1 MPRSL
6 HVCWNSSL
14 VGELTQDG
22 ARLSFRYDEVYRS
35 THGALPL
42 SRHLP
47 LGDLVFDDSA
57 TRAFFANL
65 LPEGDIRRQV
75 ARQLGVSAE
84 NVFALLEGIGGD
96 CAGAVSILHHDDIRG
111 ATGHYRPISLESLA
125 LELANLPAHPFLA
138 GDEGVRLSLA
148 GAQNKLPLYVE
159 DGNYFVPEGNHAS
172 SHILKTAIPQLENT
186 VVNEAFCMNLAQKV
200 GMPVPVAQ
208 VVEIG
213 GQQVYMV
220 ERYDRKRI
228 AHGEIERLHQEDFCQ
243 ALGIIPEMKYEQ
255 EGGPGF
261 VDCFRLVEEWSDEP
275 ILDSLS
281 LLKWA
286 LFNFLI
292 GNADSHAKN
301 LSFLYAGGMVRLAP
315 FYDLLSTAVYER
327 VSNKFAMKMGGQKDP
342 RYLMATHL
350 DRFAAE
356 AGIEFRTVR
365 AQLLELC
372 GKMQVEIG
380 PLAESYR
387 EADRRPTS
395 LTRLSAS
402 WNNDCGKRIPWL
414 ADRTAYVARTRK
426 GGHMGRLYP
435 GRTMHHPA

>member
-1 MPRSL
+1 MTRTL
-6 HVCWNSSL
+6 HVYWNNRI

-22 ARLSFRYDEVYRS
+22 ARLSFRYDEGYLSLR
-35 THGALPL
+35 TALPL

-47 LGDLVFDDSA
+47 TRDVMFDDSA

-84 NVFALLEGIGGD
+84 NIFALLEGIGGD
-96 CAGAVSILHHDDIRG
+96 CAGAVSILNPDNIPG
-111 ATGHYRPISLESLA
+111 TSGLYRPIAQEALA
-125 LELANLPAHPFLA
+125 LELATLPSHPFFA
-138 GDEGVRLSLA
+138 GEEGVRLSLA
-148 GAQNKLPLYVE
+148 GAQNKLPLFVE
-159 DGNYFVPEGNHAS
+159 GGEYFIPEGTRAS
-172 SHILKTAIPQLENT
+172 SHILKTAILQLENT
-186 VVNEAFCMNLAQKV
+186 VVNEAFCMNLAHKI
-200 GMPVPVAQ
+200 GLPVPAAE

-213 GQQVYMV
+213 GQEVYMV

-228 AHGEIERLHQEDFCQ
+228 VPGDIERLHQEDFCQ
-243 ALGIIPEMKYEQ
+243 ALGVIPEMKYEQ

-261 VDCFRLVEEWSDEP
+261 QACFRLVEEWSDEP
-275 ILDSLS
+275 ILDTLN

-301 LSFLYAGGMVRLAP
+301 LSFLYATGKVRLAP

-327 VSNKFAMKMGGQKDP
+327 VNNKFAMKMGGQKDP

-350 DRFAAE
+350 ARFAAE
-356 AGIEFRTVR
+356 AGIELRTAR

-372 GKMQVEIG
+372 GKMEGAIG
-380 PLAESYR
+380 PLANTYR
-387 EADRRPTS
+387 ETYQHPIIVADIIRVVEQRLRKAHS
-395 LTRLSAS
+395 L
-402 WNNDCGKRIPWL
+402 I
-414 ADRTAYVARTRK
+414 V
-426 GGHMGRLYP
+426 
-435 GRTMHHPA
+435 

>member
-1 MPRSL
+1 MPRTL
-6 HVCWNSSL
+6 HVYWSNLL

-22 ARLSFRYDEVYRS
+22 ARLSFRYDDSYCS
-35 THGALPL
+35 LPAALPL

-47 LGDLVFDDSA
+47 LRNVEFDDSA

-75 ARQLGVSAE
+75 ARQLGVSEE
-84 NVFALLEGIGGD
+84 NIFALLEGIGGD
-96 CAGAVSILHHDDIRG
+96 CAGAVSILRPGDIRDSS
-111 ATGHYRPISLESLA
+111 GHYRPILPEA
-125 LELANLPAHPFLA
+125 LTRELATLPAHPFLA
-138 GDEGVRLSLA
+138 GEEGVRLSLA

-159 DGNYFVPEGNHAS
+159 NGEFFIPEGNRAS
-172 SHILKTAIPQLENT
+172 SHILKTAIPQLENS

-200 GMPVPVAQ
+200 GLPVPVAR
-208 VVEIG
+208 VVEIA

-220 ERYDRKRI
+220 ERYDRKRT
-228 AHGEIERLHQEDFCQ
+228 APGEIERLHQEDFCQ
-243 ALGIIPEMKYEQ
+243 ALGVIPEMKYEQ

-261 VDCFRLVEEWSDEP
+261 QDCFRLVEEWSDEP
-275 ILDSLS
+275 ILDTLS

-301 LSFLYAGGMVRLAP
+301 LSFLYAGGTVRLAP

-327 VSNKFAMKMGGQKDP
+327 VSNKFAMKMGGQKNP

-350 DRFAAE
+350 ARLAAE
-356 AGIEFRTVR
+356 AGIELRTVR

-372 GKMQVEIG
+372 GKVEGTIG
-380 PLAESYR
+380 PLAETYR
-387 EADRRPTS
+387 EADLRPIIVEDIIRVVEQRLRKAHS
-395 LTRLSAS
+395 LIA
-402 WNNDCGKRIPWL
+402 
-414 ADRTAYVARTRK
+414 
-426 GGHMGRLYP
+426 
-435 GRTMHHPA
+435 

>member
-1 MPRSL
+1 MPRIL
-6 HVCWNSSL
+6 HVYWSSRL
-14 VGELTQDG
+14 VGELAQDG
-22 ARLSFRYDEVYRS
+22 ARLSFRYDDSYRS
-35 THGALPL
+35 LPAALPL

-47 LGDLVFDDSA
+47 LKDAAFDDA
-57 TRAFFANL
+57 ETRAFFANL

-84 NVFALLEGIGGD
+84 NIFALLEGIGGD
-96 CAGAVSILHHDDIRG
+96 CAGAVSLVRPDDMRNSS
-111 ATGHYRPISLESLA
+111 GHYRPISSEALA
-125 LELANLPAHPFLA
+125 LELTTLPAHPFLA
-138 GDEGVRLSLA
+138 GEDGVRLSLA

-159 DGNYFVPEGNHAS
+159 DGNFFIPEGNRAS

-186 VVNEAFCMNLAQKV
+186 VVNEAFCMNLAQKAGV
-200 GMPVPVAQ
+200 PVPAAQ

-220 ERYDRKRI
+220 ERYDREHT
-228 AHGEIERLHQEDFCQ
+228 AFGEIERLHQEDFCQ

-261 VDCFRLVEEWSDEP
+261 QACFRLIEEWSDEP
-275 ILDSLS
+275 ILDSLN

-301 LSFLYAGGMVRLAP
+301 LSFLYAGSAIRLAP

-327 VSNKFAMKMGGQKDP
+327 INNKFAMKMGGQKDP

-350 DRFAAE
+350 AGFAAE
-356 AGIEFRTVR
+356 AGIELRTVK
-365 AQLLELC
+365 AQLQELC
-372 GKMQVEIG
+372 RKLEEDIG
-380 PLAESYR
+380 PLAKSYR
-387 EADRRPTS
+387 EAYQRPAIVEDIIRVVAQRLRKARS
-395 LTRLSAS
+395 LTA
-402 WNNDCGKRIPWL
+402 
-414 ADRTAYVARTRK
+414 
-426 GGHMGRLYP
+426 
-435 GRTMHHPA
+435 

>member
-1 MPRSL
+1 MTRTL
-6 HVCWNSSL
+6 HVYWNSSL
-14 VGELTQDG
+14 VGELIQDG
-22 ARLSFRYDEVYRS
+22 ARLSFRYEESYLSLRA
-35 THGALPL
+35 ALPL

-47 LGDLVFDDSA
+47 LKDVAFDDSA

-75 ARQLGVSAE
+75 ARQLGVSAD
-84 NVFALLEGIGGD
+84 NIFALLEGIGGD
-96 CAGAVSILHHDDIRG
+96 CAGAVSIQLPGDMRG
-111 ATGHYRPISLESLA
+111 SPGRYRPISAEALA
-125 LELANLPAHPFLA
+125 HELATLPAHPFLT
-138 GDEGVRLSLA
+138 GEEGVRLSLA
-148 GAQNKLPLYVE
+148 GAQNKLPLYLE
-159 DGNYFVPEGNHAS
+159 NGDFFIPEGNRAS

-200 GMPVPVAQ
+200 GMPVPAAE

-220 ERYDRKRI
+220 ERYDRKRT
-228 AHGEIERLHQEDFCQ
+228 ASGEIERLHQEDFCQ
-243 ALGIIPEMKYEQ
+243 ALGVTPEMKYEQ

-261 VDCFRLVEEWSDEP
+261 HACFRLVEEWSDEP

-301 LSFLYAGGMVRLAP
+301 LSFLYAGGTVRLAP
-315 FYDLLSTAVYER
+315 FYDLLSTAVYKR
-327 VSNKFAMKMGGQKDP
+327 VSNKFAMKVGGQKDP

-350 DRFAAE
+350 ARFAAE
-356 AGIEFRTVR
+356 AGIELRTVS
-365 AQLLELC
+365 AQLLEIC
-372 GKMQVEIG
+372 GKVGGAIG

-387 EADRRPTS
+387 VADLRPIIIEEIVRVVEQRLRKARS
-395 LTRLSAS
+395 L
-402 WNNDCGKRIPWL
+402 
-414 ADRTAYVARTRK
+414 VA
-426 GGHMGRLYP
+426 
-435 GRTMHHPA
+435 

>member
-1 MPRSL
+1 MTRTL
-6 HVCWNSSL
+6 HVYWNNRI

-22 ARLSFRYDEVYRS
+22 ARLSFRYGGSYLSLRA
-35 THGALPL
+35 ALPL

-47 LGDLVFDDSA
+47 TRDVMFDDSA

-84 NVFALLEGIGGD
+84 NIFALLEGIGGD
-96 CAGAVSILHHDDIRG
+96 CAGAVSILSPDDIPG
-111 ATGHYRPISLESLA
+111 ASGKYRPISPEALA
-125 LELANLPAHPFLA
+125 LELTTLPAHPFLA
-138 GDEGVRLSLA
+138 GEEGVRLSLA

-159 DGNYFVPEGNHAS
+159 NGAFFIPEGSRAS

-186 VVNEAFCMNLAQKV
+186 VVNEAFCMNLALMA
-200 GMPVPVAQ
+200 GLTVPVAQ

-213 GQQVYMV
+213 GQEVYMV
-220 ERYDRKRI
+220 ERYDRKLI
-228 AHGEIERLHQEDFCQ
+228 APGEIERLHQEDFCQ
-243 ALGIIPEMKYEQ
+243 ALGVIPEMKYEQ

-261 VDCFRLVEEWSDEP
+261 LDCFKLVEEWSDEP
-275 ILDSLS
+275 ILDTLS

-301 LSFLYAGGMVRLAP
+301 LSFLYAAGNVRLAP

-327 VSNKFAMKMGGQKDP
+327 VNNKFAMKMGGQKDP
-342 RYLMATHL
+342 RYLMANHL
-350 DRFAAE
+350 ARFAAE
-356 AGIEFRTVR
+356 AGIELRTVR

-372 GKMQVEIG
+372 GKMEGSIG
-380 PLAESYR
+380 LLADTYR
-387 EADRRPTS
+387 ETYQHPIIVEEIIHVVEQRLRKAPS
-395 LTRLSAS
+395 LIA
-402 WNNDCGKRIPWL
+402 
-414 ADRTAYVARTRK
+414 
-426 GGHMGRLYP
+426 
-435 GRTMHHPA
+435 

>member
-1 MPRSL
+1 MARTL
-6 HVCWNSSL
+6 HVYWDSRL

-22 ARLSFRYDEVYRS
+22 ARLSFHYNESYRS
-35 THGALPL
+35 QRAALPL

-47 LGDLVFDDSA
+47 LGDVPFDDSV

-75 ARQLGVSAE
+75 ARQLGVSAD
-84 NVFALLEGIGGD
+84 NIFALLEGIGGD
-96 CAGAVSILHHDDIRG
+96 CAGAVFILRPGDVPG
-111 ATGHYRPISLESLA
+111 PSGQYRPISPEALAKELET
-125 LELANLPAHPFLA
+125 LPSHPFLA
-138 GDEGVRLSLA
+138 SEEGVRLSLA

-159 DGNYFVPEGNHAS
+159 SGEFFIPEGSRAS

-186 VVNEAFCMNLAQKV
+186 VVNEAFCMNLAHKI
-200 GMPVPVAQ
+200 GLPVPLAQ

-213 GQQVYMV
+213 GKQVYMI
-220 ERYDRKRI
+220 ERYDRKLS
-228 AHGEIERLHQEDFCQ
+228 APGDIERLHQEDFCQ
-243 ALGIIPEMKYEQ
+243 ALGVIPEMKYEQ

-261 VDCFRLVEEWSDEP
+261 QDCFRLVEEWSDEP

-281 LLKWA
+281 LLNWA

-301 LSFLYAGGMVRLAP
+301 LSFLYAGGTVRVAP

-350 DRFAAE
+350 ARFAGE
-356 AGIEFRTVR
+356 AGIELRTVR

-372 GKMQVEIG
+372 GKMDGTIE
-380 PLAESYR
+380 PLAETFR
-387 EADRRPTS
+387 EADRRPFIIEDIIRVVERRIRKAHS
-395 LTRLSAS
+395 LI
-402 WNNDCGKRIPWL
+402 D
-414 ADRTAYVARTRK
+414 
-426 GGHMGRLYP
+426 
-435 GRTMHHPA
+435 

>member
-1 MPRSL
+1 MPATLNVYWESRF
-6 HVCWNSSL
+6 

-22 ARLSFRYDEVYRS
+22 VRLSFRYDESYRS
-35 THGALPL
+35 LSAALPL

-47 LGDLVFDDSA
+47 LRDVAFDDSA

-75 ARQLGVSAE
+75 ARQLGVSSE
-84 NVFALLEGIGGD
+84 NIFAILEGIGGD
-96 CAGAVSILHHDDIRG
+96 CAGAVSILRPGDFRG
-111 ATGHYRPISLESLA
+111 SSGHYRPISPEALAKELET
-125 LELANLPAHPFLA
+125 LPSHPFLA
-138 GDEGVRLSLA
+138 GEEGVRLSLA

-159 DGNYFVPEGNHAS
+159 SGEFFIPEGDRAS

-186 VVNEAFCMNLAQKV
+186 VANEAFCMNLAQKV
-200 GMPVPVAQ
+200 GMPVPMAQ

-220 ERYDRKRI
+220 ERYDRKRT
-228 AHGEIERLHQEDFCQ
+228 APGEIERLHQEDFCQ
-243 ALGIIPEMKYEQ
+243 ALGVIPEMKYEQ

-261 VDCFRLVEEWSDEP
+261 QACFRLVEEWSDEP
-275 ILDSLS
+275 ILDTLS

-301 LSFLYAGGMVRLAP
+301 LSFLYAGGTVRLAP
-315 FYDLLSTAVYER
+315 FYDLLSTAVYAR
-327 VSNKFAMKMGGQKDP
+327 VSNKFAMKMGGQRDP
-342 RYLMATHL
+342 RYLMAPHL
-350 DRFAAE
+350 ARFAAE
-356 AGIEFRTVR
+356 AGIELRTVK

-372 GKMQVEIG
+372 GKVEHAIG

-387 EADRRPTS
+387 LANLHPIIIEEIVRVVEQRLRKAHS
-395 LTRLSAS
+395 L
-402 WNNDCGKRIPWL
+402 
-414 ADRTAYVARTRK
+414 
-426 GGHMGRLYP
+426 GGS
-435 GRTMHHPA
+435 